1 MAEPFFKREYNSK
14 DLFFE
19 LTDDIKKNRQLFSD
33 YASHVLNSMAMQ
45 D

>member
-1 MAEPFFKREYNSK
+1 MVEPFFKRDYDSK

-19 LTDDIKKNRQLFSD
+19 LTDDIKKDRQLFSD
-33 YASHVLNSMAMQ
+33 YASHVLNAIAFQ